1 MYSKYSPLKKN
12 LQKVIACSHF
22 PVCDTKATFDLV
34 LLLWVWSVDF
44 DMELFENVVT
54 VNWILWKHIGDWIA
68 DEATYNERIKSENVL
83 FAGPQFKWAEIKLC
97 MF

>member
-22 PVCDTKATFDLV
+22 VCDTKATFDLV

-44 DMELFENVVT
+44 DMQLFENSQL
-54 VNWILWKHIGDWIA
+54 NFMK
-68 DEATYNERIKSENVL
+68 TYETE
-83 FAGPQFKWAEIKLC
+83 
-97 MF
+97 